1 MSGEPTG
8 RVGRAGRVT
17 VTAPPTHR
25 RRRTT
30 ITSEIDAQT
39 QVGEVYVRSL
49 VRAQLRLALVVCGVL
64 AVTVGLLPV
73 LFVVAPGLGEVR
85 LLGVT
90 LPWLVLGAGCYPVL
104 IALAVWYVRR
114 AERNERA
121 FVELLE
127 TRPPPSERP

>member
-1 MSGEPTG
+1 VSAEPPR
-8 RVGRAGRVT
+8 RVSRVT

-39 QVGEVYVRSL
+39 QLGEVYVRSL
-49 VRAQLRLALVVCGVL
+49 VRAQLRLALVVCAVL
-64 AVTVGLLPV
+64 GVTVGLLPV
-73 LFVVAPGLGEVR
+73 LFVVAPALGEVH

-104 IALAVWYVRR
+104 IALAAWYVRR

-121 FVELLE
+121 FVELLGAHHAPG
-127 TRPPPSERP
+127 RQP

>member
-1 MSGEPTG
+1 VSAEPPR
-8 RVGRAGRVT
+8 RVARVT
-17 VTAPPTHR
+17 VTAPPTRR

-73 LFVVAPGLGEVR
+73 VFVVAPALGDIH

-104 IALAVWYVRR
+104 IALAAWYVRR

-121 FVELLE
+121 FVRLLD
-127 TRPPPSERP
+127 TRRDPGGRP

>member
-1 MSGEPTG
+1 MSGEPPR
-8 RVGRAGRVT
+8 RVV
-17 VTAPPTHR
+17 VTAPPARR

-39 QVGEVYVRSL
+39 QLGEVYVRSL

-73 LFVVAPGLGEVR
+73 LFVVVPALGDVR
-85 LLGVT
+85 VLGVT
-90 LPWLVLGAGCYPVL
+90 LPWVVLGACCYPVL
-104 IALAVWYVRR
+104 IGLAAWYVRR

-121 FVELLE
+121 FVELLGAHQAPG
-127 TRPPPSERP
+127 RQP

>member
-1 MSGEPTG
+1 MSGEPQRRIS
-8 RVGRAGRVT
+8 RVA
-17 VTAPPTHR
+17 VTAPPTRR

-30 ITSEIDAQT
+30 ISSEIDAQT
-39 QVGEVYVRSL
+39 QLGEVYVRSL

-64 AVTVGLLPV
+64 AVTIGLLPV
-73 LFVVAPGLGEVR
+73 LFVVAPGLGDVR

-104 IALAVWYVRR
+104 IALAAWYVRR

-121 FVELLE
+121 FVELLGAHQAPG
-127 TRPPPSERP
+127 RHP